1 MNPFFCGP
9 FFGHR
14 EKTGL
19 NKESSLIGVYA
30 EEQHMNIGLF
40 DRVTRLS
47 TGLGVVLF
55 DYVASAGWEVVF
67 LLFGAWSVMTSV
79 FGWCPFYRVF
89 GVNTCPTSFKATPD
103 AGTEG

>member
-1 MNPFFCGP
+1 M
-9 FFGHR
+9 
-14 EKTGL
+14 
-19 NKESSLIGVYA
+19 ESSLILGYA
-30 EEQHMNIGLF
+30 GWEKMNIGLF

-47 TGLGVVLF
+47 AGLGVVLF

-89 GVNTCPTSFKATPD
+89 GVNTCTTSFKANQDT
-103 AGTEG
+103 GIEG